1 MHLFESG
8 GELVRGRVLGR
19 TVTSA
24 IALAIVAEVTLPLV
38 ISARLL
44 PAQQRDTMQLI
55 APSGALSFIAM
66 GDWGRQGEFN
76 QRAVAA
82 QMAKAARR
90 LDAAFILALGDN
102 FYPNGVQSVNDPQ
115 WRTSFED
122 VYTAHA
128 LHVDWYVALGNH
140 DYDGN
145 PQAQVDYSQISRR
158 WRLPAR
164 YYAFREKVADGVDA
178 EFFVLDTSPF
188 ITESGGELQRHAVPH
203 TDTTAQRK
211 WLDSALT
218 ASTAKWKFIV
228 GHHPVYGH
236 RLYPVIAEMERLLV
250 PRLAKYGVAA
260 YISGHEHRLQHILP
274 AGSVTHYFVSGAA
287 SETVPGARVPGARF
301 VSSQSGFF
309 AMSLT
314 RDSLIVQAVDDEGR
328 MLYRAALTKR

>member
-1 MHLFESG
+1 MHRFESG
-8 GELVRGRVLGR
+8 GEQVWRRVLER

-24 IALAIVAEVTLPLV
+24 IALAIIAEVTLALLIP
-38 ISARLL
+38 ARLL
-44 PAQQRDTMQLI
+44 PAQQRDTMRLI
-55 APSGALSFIAM
+55 APSATLSFIAM

-82 QMAKAARR
+82 QMANVARR

-122 VYTAHA
+122 VYSAHA

-188 ITESGGELQRHAVPH
+188 ITESGGEPQKRAVPH
-203 TDTTAQRK
+203 TDSVAQRK

-218 ASTAKWKFIV
+218 ASTAKWKFVV

-236 RLYPVIAEMERLLV
+236 RLYPVTPEMERLLV

-260 YISGHEHRLQHILP
+260 YISGHDHRLQHIVP
-274 AGSVTHYFVSGAA
+274 AGSATHYFVSGAA
-287 SETVPGARVPGARF
+287 SETRPGDRMPGARF
-301 VSSQSGFF
+301 VSSRSGFY

-314 RDSLIVQAVDDEGR
+314 RDSLIVQAVDYEGR
-328 MLYRAALTKR
+328 MLYRAAMTKR

>member
-1 MHLFESG
+1 MLVAASG
-8 GELVRGRVLGR
+8 LD
-19 TVTSA
+19 
-24 IALAIVAEVTLPLV
+24 
-38 ISARLL
+38 
-44 PAQQRDTMQLI
+44 AQRRDTMQLI
-55 APSGALSFIAM
+55 APAGALSFIAM

-82 QMAKAARR
+82 QMGRVARR

-102 FYPNGVQSVNDPQ
+102 FYPSGVQSVNDPQ

-140 DYDGN
+140 DYDGDV
-145 PQAQVDYSQISRR
+145 QAQVDYSQVSRR

-188 ITESGGELQRHAVPH
+188 ITESGGERQQQPVPH

-211 WLDSALT
+211 WLDSAL
-218 ASTAKWKFIV
+218 AVSTAKWKFIA

-236 RLYPVIAEMERLLV
+236 RLFPVIPEMERLIV
-250 PRLAKYGVAA
+250 PRVAKYGIAA
-260 YISGHEHRLQHILP
+260 YFSGHEHRLQHIVP
-274 AGSVTHYFVSGAA
+274 DGSVAHYFVSGAA
-287 SETVPGARVPGARF
+287 SETRTGSRMPGVRF
-301 VSSQSGFF
+301 VSSRSGFF

-314 RDSLIVQAVDDEGR
+314 RDSLIVQAVDHEGR
-328 MLYRAALTKR
+328 MLYRTALTKR

>member
-1 MHLFESG
+1 MRALE
-8 GELVRGRVLGR
+8 R

-24 IALAIVAEVTLPLV
+24 IALAIGAEVTLALLIP
-38 ISARLL
+38 ARLL
-44 PAQQRDTMQLI
+44 PAQQRDTMRLI
-55 APSGALSFIAM
+55 APSAALSFIAM

-82 QMAKAARR
+82 QMARVARR

-122 VYTAHA
+122 VYSAHA

-140 DYDGN
+140 DYDGD
-145 PQAQVDYSQISRR
+145 PQAQVDYSQVSRR

-164 YYAFREKVADGVDA
+164 YYAFRERVADGVDA

-188 ITESGGELQRHAVPH
+188 ITESGGELQRQAVPR
-203 TDTTAQRK
+203 TDTAGQRK

-218 ASTAKWKFIV
+218 ASTAQWKFIV

-236 RLYPVIAEMERLLV
+236 RQYPVIPELVQLLV

-260 YISGHEHRLQHILP
+260 YISGHEHRLLHIVP
-274 AGSVTHYFVSGAA
+274 AGSATHYFVSGAA
-287 SETVPGARVPGARF
+287 SETRTGGRMPGARF
-301 VSSQSGFF
+301 VSSRSGFY

-314 RDSLIVQAVDDEGR
+314 RDSLIVQAVDYEGR
-328 MLYRAALTKR
+328 MLYRAAMTKR

>member
-1 MHLFESG
+1 MM
-8 GELVRGRVLGR
+8 RRVLER
-19 TVTSA
+19 ISAA
-24 IALAIVAEVTLPLV
+24 IAVAIVTAGLILAREL
-38 ISARLL
+38 SAQR
-44 PAQQRDTMQLI
+44 RDTMQLVV
-55 APSGALSFIAM
+55 PSGALSFIAM

-82 QMAKAARR
+82 QMAKVAQS
-90 LDAAFILALGDN
+90 LDVAFVLALGDN

-145 PQAQVDYSQISRR
+145 PQAQVDYSHVSRR

-188 ITESGGELQRHAVPH
+188 ITESGGERQKRPVPH
-203 TDTTAQRK
+203 VDTTAQRV

-236 RLYPVIAEMERLLV
+236 RLYPVTVEMERLLL
-250 PRLAKYGVAA
+250 PRFAKHDVAA
-260 YISGHEHRLQHILP
+260 YISGHEHRLQHIVP
-274 AGSVTHYFVSGAA
+274 TGSAAHYFVSGAA
-287 SETVPGARVPGARF
+287 SETRTGGRMPGARF
-301 VSSQSGFF
+301 VSSRSGFF

-314 RDSLIVQAVDDEGR
+314 RDSLIVQAVDHEGR
-328 MLYRAALTKR
+328 MLYRAALVKR